1 MFGMFKKIPAL
12 ILGAGLICSSVQNED
27 FGYLWLGAL
36 DDADKQPV
44 LWRVLAVGGNGATYT
59 NDAGEPCEKP
69 LFLLTDDLLGLHPL
83 SGAIQPNE
91 QIKFY
96 LDEAANQQPA
106 TPAAVWQN
114 SDARKWC
121 RHFAEAC
128 FTEPEREAVLATSKS
143 DDEYHAKRDFN
154 NPELPPVPAAA
165 EILRD
170 DKLFFLSDEEA
181 ENPAYG
187 FHDKKRYAE
196 EQEWWTRS
204 YEGFFEPLGCIEV
217 GIVQT
222 EFGGLLRAPAG
233 PNIAMGA
240 RPALNLNR
248 ERILFTSIGVTG
260 KVRRLP
266 SGPAHLALVEKL
278 PLQKLEPW
286 KLTLLDTERD
296 KFAVGTVRLMEQVL
310 TIPYRNAIIYH
321 PLNAP
326 NERISAIVTD
336 KTGTDIKYYGNIAL
350 PLHARGEAQ
359 LDMTAIDWA
368 IDDRLFVFSE
378 QCNGYR
384 RTDFASPL
392 QEVALTKGARG
403 Y

>member
-12 ILGAGLICSSVQNED
+12 VLGAGLICECSQNDD
-27 FGYLWLGAL
+27 FGYLWFGSLNN
-36 DDADKQPV
+36 ADRQPI
-44 LWRVLAVGGNGATYT
+44 LWRVLALNGNGGTYI
-59 NDAGEPCEKP
+59 NDLGEPCERP
-69 LFLLTDDLLGLHPL
+69 LFLLADEPLGTHPL
-83 SGAIQPNE
+83 SGEIRLNE
-91 QIKFY
+91 QINFY
-96 LDEAANQQPA
+96 LDDTAKQQP
-106 TPAAVWQN
+106 TRPAAVWQN

-121 RHFAEAC
+121 QHFATAC
-128 FTEPEREAVLATSKS
+128 LTEPELAAVLATSKS
-143 DDEYHAKRDFN
+143 DGEYRAKRDVYN
-154 NPELPPVPAAA
+154 SELPPVPAAP
-165 EILRD
+165 EILRG

-187 FHDKKRYAE
+187 FQAKRRNAV

-204 YEGFFEPLGCIEV
+204 FEGFFEPIGCIEV
-217 GIVQT
+217 GVVQT

-233 PNIAMGA
+233 PDSALGA
-240 RPALNLNR
+240 RPALNLNQPQ
-248 ERILFTSIGVTG
+248 ILFTSIGVTG

-278 PLQKLEPW
+278 TPQKLEPW
-286 KLTLLDTERD
+286 KLTLLDAERD
-296 KFAVGTVRLMEQVL
+296 KFVIGTVRLEERVL
-310 TIPYRNAIIYH
+310 TIPYRNAVIYH
-321 PLNAP
+321 PTSAP

-336 KTGTDIKYYGNIAL
+336 GSGTDIKYYGNIAL

-368 IDDRLFVFSE
+368 AEDRLFIFSE

-403 Y
+403 R

>member
-12 ILGAGLICSSVQNED
+12 ILGAGLIFDYSQNED
-27 FGYLWLGAL
+27 FGYLWLGCL

-44 LWRVLAVGGNGATYT
+44 LWRVLSLEGNGGTYA
-59 NDAGEPCEKP
+59 NDVGEPCAKP
-69 LFLLTDDLLGLHPL
+69 LLLLADDTLGTDPL
-83 SGAIQPNE
+83 SGEICLDGQIQ
-91 QIKFY
+91 FY
-96 LDEAANQQPA
+96 QDDTASQPPDRA
-106 TPAAVWQN
+106 AAVWQN

-128 FTEPEREAVLATSKS
+128 LAEPELAAVLATSKS
-143 DDEYHAKRDFN
+143 DAEYRPKRDMRRAD
-154 NPELPPVPAAA
+154 LPPVPAAP
-165 EILRD
+165 EILRG

-187 FHDKKRYAE
+187 FQGKMRNAA

-204 YEGFFEPLGCIEV
+204 YEGFFEAYGCIEV

-233 PNIAMGA
+233 PNSAMGA
-240 RPALNLNR
+240 RPALNLAP
-248 ERILFTSIGVTG
+248 EQILFTSIGVTG

-266 SGPAHLALVEKL
+266 SGPAHLAPVEKL
-278 PLQKLEPW
+278 PPQKLEPW
-286 KLTLLDTERD
+286 KLTLLDAERS
-296 KFAVGTVRLMEQVL
+296 KFAVGTARLMEHVL
-310 TIPYRNAIIYH
+310 TIPYCNAIMYH
-321 PLNAP
+321 PVDAP

-336 KTGTDIKYYGNIAL
+336 KNGREIKYYGNIAL
-350 PLHARGEAQ
+350 PLHARGEAK
-359 LDMTAIDWA
+359 LDMTAIAWA
-368 IDDRLFVFSE
+368 ADDRLFVFSE

-392 QEVALTKGARG
+392 QEVALTKGARER
-403 Y
+403 